1 MSDGRGPLCPCRTQN
16 TWLAFASLGF
26 VLEVLISEKQLLS
39 RGPDEFR
46 RAIHAVEDLVL
57 ELHRVAPS
65 VPQRGLPRWGS
76 LVLAPV
82 LLCVASHFLAVA
94 FARQCLFGTTLVS
107 GLQIKGV
114 LLDIFDDI
122 FLLHLPFEPP
132 KSTFDRLAVLNLNF
146 RHL

>member
-1 MSDGRGPLCPCRTQN
+1 MNSAAQSTQLRILSWNSIVSPLRFPNAGCRV
-16 TWLAFASLGF
+16 G
-26 VLEVLISEKQLLS
+26 
-39 RGPDEFR
+39 
-46 RAIHAVEDLVL
+46 
-57 ELHRVAPS
+57 
-65 VPQRGLPRWGS
+65 VP

-107 GLQIKGV
+107 GLQIEGM